1 MSTRADEA
9 LRQAEQTTR
18 RKAAARRSTGFW
30 QATMD
35 GAHFRVVGVG
45 SRSGAYLTV
54 EDCLTRLSLRSAPP
68 RSQCCLGRRQSGFG
82 FLVRLI
88 NQGVASYRWVGLRN
102 GTTKFGGFA
111 GMKINHRLLRLA
123 NEPREK

>member
-9 LRQAEQTTR
+9 LRQTEQTTR
-18 RKAAARRSTGFW
+18 RKAAACRSTGFW

-35 GAHFRVVGVG
+35 GAHFRGSLVG
-45 SRSGAYLTV
+45 SRSEAYLTV
-54 EDCLTRLSLRSAPP
+54 EDCLTRLSLKSAPQ

-88 NQGVASYRWVGLRN
+88 NHGVGSYRWVAPLSTSPNADRFDLQPSLVVC
-102 GTTKFGGFA
+102 TTA
-111 GMKINHRLLRLA
+111 QPSLVV
-123 NEPREK
+123 